1 MLKKSFTVLSITMF
15 SAMIGIGIISPI
27 MPIFAEKFGASG
39 IMLGLIFSG
48 YTISRTIMT
57 PIFTRASDRY
67 NRTYFIYTGLL
78 AYSIF
83 SLLYIPANSILSV
96 FLVRLAHGVASAM
109 VTPISIAFIADLAP
123 KNKEGEYMGTFNIP
137 LFAGFGI
144 GPFIGGVLTDFGGLS
159 SSFFGMFGLSMFAL
173 TLSLL
178 YLRKDKPKSI
188 DGPNQRNFIS
198 LLTILRNK
206 VMKAL
211 FIYRTV
217 RAFGTAGILAF
228 LPILGESMNI
238 SIFSTGLILSANLI
252 LGALLQRFGGKL
264 ADRYNKRMMMVV
276 GSLLISLALFL
287 MPNSGSFTGLLLLNM
302 IMGIGSA
309 ISMPAATAV
318 VVEQGRTFGMGSTI
332 GLFSTAMGLG
342 MVLSPT
348 ASGIIMDLINISFVF
363 YISGIVSII
372 GIIVFIYLSHN
383 MNLS

>member
-1 MLKKSFTVLSITMF
+1 MLEKSFTVLSITMF

-27 MPIFAEKFGASG
+27 MPIFAEKFGANG

-67 NRTYFIYTGLL
+67 NRTSFIYTGLL

-109 VTPISIAFIADLAP
+109 VTPIAIAFIADLAP
-123 KNKEGEYMGTFNIP
+123 KNKEGEYMGTFNIS

-173 TLSLL
+173 ILSLL
-178 YLRKDKPKSI
+178 YLKKDKPKSI
-188 DGPNQRNFIS
+188 AGPTQRNSIS

-238 SIFSTGLILSANLI
+238 SIFSTGLVLSSNLI

-264 ADRYNKRMMMVV
+264 ADRYNKRIMMVV
-276 GSLLISLALFL
+276 GSLLISLALLL
-287 MPNSGSFTGLLLLNM
+287 MPNSGSFAGLLLLNM

-372 GIIVFIYLSHN
+372 GTIVFIYLSHN

>member
-1 MLKKSFTVLSITMF
+1 MF